1 MTSVE
6 LPYVNTYSSKGK
18 VYAYYRRDGQK
29 VRIKGMVGS
38 NEWLQN
44 YQDIHRCFQTS
55 EKGITKGS
63 VHDLI
68 AQYKGSPNFKQ
79 LKPRTKKEHHRLLDK
94 IGKLCGSKHVTAISR
109 RLVLSIRNAGADTPR
124 DTNNLLTTLRLLMQF
139 AVDMEYVAVNP
150 ASRFKRLK
158 EGVGHRPWEEF
169 EIDQFRSHW
178 GIGTK
183 ERAAFELLLNTG
195 QRSGDVRTMTRNH
208 IRSNIVSVI
217 QSKTGK
223 RLDIPVANRLK
234 DTLDAW
240 LPKTTSMNL
249 VPSPMGMQMDA
260 TAFSKFIRK
269 AYRAAG
275 LPEDFTSHG
284 GRYAA
289 ATRLKELGLSWE
301 EIADI
306 VGHET
311 VSMVQKYTRQRRNAK
326 MAIDKINRADQVG
339 QVTNFSRS
347 SD

>member
-1 MTSVE
+1 MVLVE
-6 LPYVNTYSSKGK
+6 LPYVNSYTSKGK

-29 VRIKGMVGS
+29 VRIKGSFGS
-38 NEWLQN
+38 DEWLQN
-44 YQDIHRCFQTS
+44 YRDIHRSFETS
-55 EKGITKGS
+55 TQGSIKGS

-68 AQYKGSPNFKQ
+68 TQYKSSPSFKQ
-79 LKPRTKKEHHRLLDK
+79 LRPRTKKEYQRFLDK
-94 IGKLCGSKHVTAISR
+94 IGKICGPKHVTSISR

-139 AVDMEYVAVNP
+139 AIDMEYVTVNP

-158 EGVGHRPWEEF
+158 EGDGHRPWEEY
-169 EIDQFRSHW
+169 EIDQFRACW
-178 GIGTK
+178 ELGGK

-208 IRSNIVSVI
+208 IRANIVSVV

-234 DTLDAW
+234 DSLDAW
-240 LPKTTSMNL
+240 LPNTNSMNL

-260 TAFSKFIRK
+260 TAFSKFMRK

-275 LPEDFTSHG
+275 LPDDFTSHG

-289 ATRLKELGLSWE
+289 ATRLKELGLTWE

-306 VGHET
+306 VGHDT
-311 VSMVQKYTRQRRNAK
+311 VAMVQKYTRQRRNAR
-326 MAIDKINRADQVG
+326 MAIDKINRADQG
-339 QVTNFSRS
+339 GKVTNLSRG